1 MLLIYSIYSFLLT
14 HQAILGSQISHLTY
28 SDLYFTR
35 PLSLLFIFCKQA
47 TTLHS
52 SVTLT
57 GDRLLFNDLM
67 CVWSFILTFEIM
79 NISHHS
85 YSWRNNQENFFFNF
99 ISQFYAIYCVFF
111 VIIPH
116 TNVNWQNNI
125 KHNLHNIL
133 LFILCTCTHI
143 FRGKK
148 VRSWF
153 TLKCTFYPYFLIGW
167 EAIPMRILQ
176 LLLARSS
183 WGFNNF
189 FFNLFFLINTGSYIV
204 CRNFG
209 TKWQSISM
217 QFLNW
222 SRAQEEHCDIFCYLS
237 HDTFLESTPISFW
250 EADDM
255 LVLNVHEAHDC
266 HWNAFT
272 PSFYDNTN
280 DAFTPKARKMTHG
293 VRSQSKWKD
302 ANRRKSAFNTTG
314 DDAILVI
321 NAA

>member
-1 MLLIYSIYSFLLT
+1 
-14 HQAILGSQISHLTY
+14 
-28 SDLYFTR
+28 
-35 PLSLLFIFCKQA
+35 
-47 TTLHS
+47 
-52 SVTLT
+52 
-57 GDRLLFNDLM
+57 
-67 CVWSFILTFEIM
+67 
-79 NISHHS
+79 
-85 YSWRNNQENFFFNF
+85 
-99 ISQFYAIYCVFF
+99 
-111 VIIPH
+111 
-116 TNVNWQNNI
+116 
-125 KHNLHNIL
+125 
-133 LFILCTCTHI
+133 
-143 FRGKK
+143 
-148 VRSWF
+148 
-153 TLKCTFYPYFLIGW
+153 
-167 EAIPMRILQ
+167 MRILQ

-189 FFNLFFLINTGSYIV
+189 FYLFIFLINTGSYIV

-280 DAFTPKARKMTHG
+280 DAFTPKASGHKVNEKT
-293 VRSQSKWKD
+293 WID
-302 ANRRKSAFNTTG
+302 ANLRSIPLGTMRFLWLMRHRRSR
-314 DDAILVI
+314 
-321 NAA
+321 